1 MENNWARWSI
11 NNKQTV
17 YFFVVLI
24 VVMGII
30 SYISLGRQE
39 DPKVPVKQ
47 MVVFA
52 SWPGATAKQMEQQ
65 VTDKIEKTIQTID
78 DVDFVT
84 SYSRAGTC
92 VVNVQLK
99 EETPGNV
106 VKQRWQDVRNLVS
119 ASKINLPSELYGPY
133 FDDHFDDV
141 YGNVYAITSE
151 SFSYEDMRKV
161 ASNIK
166 DQFVQIQDVKKVE
179 LLGVQPEKIY
189 VQIDNTKLSQLGMS
203 LDRLAQII
211 KEETTI
217 VPTPLKYNGK
227 NNYYLRLTGIP
238 GSVDNIKQ
246 ISIGENGRIL
256 RLGDIAKI
264 ERRYAEPEEPKMYFN
279 GSPAVGIAVS
289 MEDGGNN
296 LKLGENLENKIKE
309 IKENI
314 PLGFELHQVLNQPR
328 VVKNAINEFM
338 KSLTEAIL
346 IVLLVSLLSL
356 GKKSGYVISVCIPLV
371 LLCGFIGMFIMG
383 IDLHKISLGALII
396 SLGMLVDDTVVVIE
410 MIEVKINE
418 GGDRLKACSYAFES
432 CAKPLL
438 IGTLITC
445 ISFMPIAFAKSSTG
459 EFAGCLFPVITITL
473 VSSWVI
479 SSTVAPVLSYSW
491 MAPKI
496 EKDNSID
503 KINNDTLYKQGF
515 YKSFRR
521 LLNWSL
527 AHRISVIVITILL
540 FWGTLLLSSLLKKE
554 FFPASVRPE
563 LLVEMNLPEGSSLA
577 ASDAAAKKLT
587 QMVQNEKDDVASI
600 STYVGRSCP
609 RFVLVLD
616 PVQPRDNY
624 AQMVVV
630 AKDFVSRD
638 RLDKKI
644 KLLVNT
650 YFPEVQSYSR
660 SIPLGPPT
668 PYPVMIR
675 VSAPTAELAKK
686 YAEELKR
693 IMLQNPNVTMVRFD
707 WMEKAPV
714 VKVEIDND
722 RLRQMGM
729 TRQAVA
735 SALYA
740 EINGYTVSKYYEG
753 DQAIDIVFRL
763 EPRDHNNVTDLGN
776 LHIPSAQGVVQLNQV
791 AKLSYDG
798 EDGMIWRRN
807 LMPTITVNAG
817 IVDGVTGNDVTWQIM
832 DSVKDLQKSLPT
844 GVFIEAG
851 GPTEKSVETLETLL
865 RPVPMMLIIMLVL
878 LMIMLKDVRKMFVVL
893 CTCPLGL
900 IGVILGLF
908 LFNTPLGIMAQV
920 GALALIGTIIRN
932 STVLVDQIDQHLQQ
946 GMTTYQAVTESVIV
960 RFRPI
965 LLTAVTTVLGLIPL
979 FPSDFWRGLAVA
991 IASGLMVAT
1000 LITLIV
1006 LPVIYCVIFKVKN
1019 EN

>member
-1 MENNWARWSI
+1 MKNNWAQWAI
-11 NNKQTV
+11 KNKQIV
-17 YFFVVLI
+17 YFFAVLI
-24 VVMGII
+24 VLAGVI
-30 SYISLGRQE
+30 SYVKLGRQE
-39 DPKVPVKQ
+39 DPEVPVKQ

-65 VTDKIEKTIQTID
+65 VTDKIEKTVQTVA
-78 DVDFVT
+78 DVDFIT

-99 EETPGNV
+99 EKTPGSV
-106 VKQRWQDVRNLVS
+106 VNQRWQDIRNLVNG
-119 ASKINLPSELYGPY
+119 IRQNLPAELYGPY

-151 SFSYEDMRKV
+151 SFSYEDMRKI
-161 ASNIK
+161 ASKIK
-166 DQFVQIQDVKKVE
+166 DQFVLIHDVKKVE

-189 VQIDNTKLSQLGMS
+189 IQIDNTKLSQLGMS
-203 LDRLAQII
+203 IDCLAQII
-211 KEETTI
+211 KEETS
-217 VPTPLKYNGK
+217 VFATPLMYNGK
-227 NNYYLRLTGIP
+227 SNYYLRLTGIP
-238 GSVDNIKQ
+238 NTVESIEK
-246 ISIGENGRIL
+246 IPIGESERTL

-264 ERRYAEPEEPKMYFN
+264 KRHYSEPEEPKMYFN
-279 GSPAVGIAVS
+279 GMPAIGIAVS

-296 LKLGENLENKIKE
+296 LKLGESLDKKIEE
-309 IKENI
+309 IRKNM
-314 PLGFELHQVLNQPR
+314 PLGFELHQVLNQPK

-338 KSLTEAIL
+338 KSLIEAIL
-346 IVLLVSLLSL
+346 IVLLVSLLTL
-356 GKKSGYVISVCIPLV
+356 GKRSGYVVSACIPLV
-371 LLCGFIGMFIMG
+371 LLCSFIGMYLMG
-383 IDLHKISLGALII
+383 IDLHKISLGSLII
-396 SLGMLVDDTVVVIE
+396 SLGMLVDDSVVVIE

-418 GGDRLKACSYAFES
+418 GWDRLKACSYAFES

-473 VSSWVI
+473 MSSWVI
-479 SSTVAPVLSYSW
+479 SATVAPVLSYSW
-491 MAPKI
+491 MLPKNNYDSNN
-496 EKDNSID
+496 ETNKDVS
-503 KINNDTLYKQGF
+503 LYRQGF
-515 YKSFRR
+515 YKYFRYV
-521 LLNWSL
+521 LKWSL
-527 AHRISVIVITILL
+527 AHRMTIIVITIMFFIGSL
-540 FWGTLLLSSLLKKE
+540 FLSSILKKE

-563 LLVEMNLPEGSSLA
+563 LLVEMNLPEGTSLA

-587 QMVQNEKDDVASI
+587 KMVLNEKEDVASI
-600 STYVGRSCP
+600 STYVGKSCP

-630 AKDFVSRD
+630 AKNFEARD
-638 RLDKKI
+638 RLEKKI

-675 VSAPTAELAKK
+675 VSAPTAGQAKE
-686 YAEELKR
+686 YAEKLKHV
-693 IMLQNPNVTMVRFD
+693 MLQNPNITMVRFD
-707 WMEKAPV
+707 WMEKSPT
-714 VKVEIDND
+714 VKIEIDND
-722 RLRQMGM
+722 RLRQMGL
-729 TRQAVA
+729 TRQTVA
-735 SALYA
+735 TALYA
-740 EINGYTVSKYYEG
+740 EVNGYTISKYYEG

-763 EPRDHNNVTDLGN
+763 EPRNHDSISDLGN
-776 LHIPSAQGVVQLNQV
+776 LSIPTAQGIVQLNQV
-791 AKLSYDG
+791 ARLSYDG

-807 LMPTITVNAG
+807 LLPTITVNAG

-832 DSVKDLQKSLPT
+832 DSVRDLQKNLPT
-844 GVFIEAG
+844 GVVIEAG

-865 RPVPMMLIIMLVL
+865 RPVPMMFVIMLIL
-878 LMIMLKDVRKMFVVL
+878 LMIMLQDVRKMLVVL
-893 CTCPLGL
+893 CTFPLGL

-908 LFNTPLGIMAQV
+908 LFNTPLGIMAEI
-920 GALALIGTIIRN
+920 GALALVGTIIRN

-946 GMTTYQAVTESVIV
+946 GMTVYQSVTESVIV

-965 LLTAVTTVLGLIPL
+965 ILTAVTTVLGLIPL

-991 IASGLMVAT
+991 ISSGLMLAT

-1006 LPVIYCVIFKVKN
+1006 LPVLYCIVFKVEN